1 MRLLSVILLC
11 ILFAAACQ
19 PQVAP
24 TPTQPP
30 PPPPSNTPAPT
41 NTPEPSPT
49 PLVRE
54 TLPPTW
60 TPVMLPSET
69 PTPFYTPF
77 AVLGLP
83 ASPACADFGEDFT
96 RNPTSFQLGT
106 APQVFW
112 RPLPGASG
120 YRILLYGPNGSILFD
135 GVTAESSFTFNASL
149 FTALE
154 VYSWEVIP
162 IDANRVQ
169 PCPSSGNVLIAS
181 VM

>member
-1 MRLLSVILLC
+1 MRLLSVALLC
-11 ILFAAACQ
+11 LLFAAACQ

-24 TPTQPP
+24 TLAPTI
-30 PPPPSNTPAPT
+30 PPPSNTPAPT

-60 TPVMLPSET
+60 TPVIVPTIT

-77 AVLGLP
+77 AVLGVEAAP
-83 ASPACADFGEDFT
+83 TCTDFGEDFT
-96 RNPTSFQLGT
+96 RNSTSFQLGT

-112 RPLPGASG
+112 RPLPAAAG
-120 YRILLYGPNGSILFD
+120 YRIILYGPDGSILFD
-135 GVTAESSFTFNASL
+135 GVTAETSFTFDAAL
-149 FTALE
+149 FTGLE

-169 PCPSSGNVLIAS
+169 PCPSSGSVLIAS

>member
-1 MRLLSVILLC
+1 MRLLFIALLC
-11 ILFAAACQ
+11 LLFAAACQ
-19 PQVAP
+19 PQAAP
-24 TPTQPP
+24 TLMPSPL
-30 PPPPSNTPAPT
+30 PPSNTPAPS

-60 TPVMLPSET
+60 TPVIVPTET

-77 AVLGLP
+77 AVLDEEP
-83 ASPACADFGEDFT
+83 SPTCAEFGEDANLNSTTFAFG
-96 RNPTSFQLGT
+96 SS
-106 APQVFW
+106 PQVFW
-112 RPLPGASG
+112 RPLPGAVG
-120 YRILLYGPNGSILFD
+120 YRIVLYGPNGSILFD
-135 GVTAESSFTFNASL
+135 GVTGQNNFTFDAAL
-149 FTALE
+149 FTGLD

-162 IDANRVQ
+162 IDSNRVQ